1 MGEREVREILT
12 EMLLNDEEGYFPG
25 GGVRDVRSFSEGG
38 LMTSNEGLVLKL
50 ADGSE
55 FQIQILQSR

>member
-1 MGEREVREILT
+1 
-12 EMLLNDEEGYFPG
+12 
-25 GGVRDVRSFSEGG
+25 VRSFSEDG

-55 FQIQILQSR
+55 FQIQILQSK